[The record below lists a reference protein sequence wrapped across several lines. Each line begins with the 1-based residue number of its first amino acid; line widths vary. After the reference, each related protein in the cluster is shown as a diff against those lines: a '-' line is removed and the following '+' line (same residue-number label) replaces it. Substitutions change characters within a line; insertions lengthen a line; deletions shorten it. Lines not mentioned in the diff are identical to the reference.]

1 MFRRILWGIIPT
13 LLLGVVACSDDTSSD
28 SFTASPV
35 YGESCSSVIG
45 ESSSSV
51 GPAPESSDAVGTSSS
66 EIAQN
71 SSSSVA
77 GESSSSIIANSSS
90 SAKTPK
96 NTAACMWRG
105 FDKKTYVNTGFVNED
120 IDNYAGLWYNFG
132 DDPDG
137 GMSTVVFPDV
147 CAFETPE
154 YECMENLLE
163 YYGGYSGAAVLEKGI
178 LNEAFAGVGF
188 LVAGIENPDDYY
200 TEHIPRYGDIS
211 SWGGICVTYAA
222 DRDMFLQLG
231 ADSVT
236 FYEVKLDKSLE
247 FVEKCV
253 PWSEFVGATAAATST
268 AAEAAKHAHSIRI
281 VMKSTEETRG
291 HFNIAAIGKFD
302 VTGACE
308 VDGFAEVV
316 TKTNGAEI
324 GTIILRSSSSSGVNG
339 SSSSLAPSGDCVSP
353 ESVSEMWYVP
363 RAVDNNDYHVE
374 TGLDN
379 GSETSG
385 YWFSFGDEDAAYI
398 KWPVVQYGY
407 EYDARTDLIMRSCNG
422 ICGTFKFVKESV
434 TGIGFNIAG
443 VVFHGHNEVPDFAD
457 ASAWGGLC
465 VTYASEMDMD
475 VAMSNDTT
483 YSYAEKMALMP
494 RVLLPKSTE
503 VKTVCSKWS
512 DFVTYA
518 GTPSNPT
525 QFAAIMFV
533 AYGNAGS
540 ESKFNIIGVG
550 KYDDAQ
556 NVCKQGGEPFV
567 SGKKGMTIQ

>member
-1 MFRRILWGIIPT
+1 MFRRILWGLSPT

-35 YGESCSSVIG
+35 YGESSSSVVG

-51 GPAPESSDAVGTSSS
+51 GRYEM
-66 EIAQN
+66 
-71 SSSSVA
+71 SSSVA
-77 GESSSSIIANSSS
+77 GTSSSNVIAESSSSSVIANSSS

-105 FDKKTYVNTGFVNED
+105 VDKKTYVNTGFVNED
-120 IDNYAGLWYNFG
+120 LDNYAGLWYNFG

-163 YYGGYSGAAVLEKGI
+163 YYGGYSGTIVLKKGI
-178 LNEAFAGVGF
+178 LNEALAGVGF
-188 LVAGIENPDDYY
+188 NVAGVENPEEYY
-200 TEHIPRYGDIS
+200 TKHIQRYGDIS
-211 SWGGICVTYAA
+211 GWGGVCVTYAA
-222 DRDMFLQLG
+222 DRDMFLWLG

-236 FYEVKLDKSLE
+236 FYEAKLDKSAE

-253 PWSEFVGATAAATST
+253 PWSEFVGATAKATST
-268 AAEAAKHAHSIRI
+268 AVEAAKHAHSIRI

-308 VDGFAEVV
+308 VDGYAEVV

-339 SSSSLAPSGDCVSP
+339 SSSSLAPSHDCVSP
-353 ESVSEMWYVP
+353 ESVSEMWYGP
-363 RAVDNNDYHVE
+363 RAVDNYDYHVE

-385 YWFSFGDEDAAYI
+385 YWFSFGDEDVAYI

-407 EYDARTDLIMRSCNG
+407 EYDDETNLIMRSCNG

-434 TGIGFNIAG
+434 TGIGFNVAG
-443 VVFHGHNEVPDFAD
+443 VVLHGHNEVPDFAD
-457 ASAWGGLC
+457 ASAWGGIC
-465 VTYASEMDMD
+465 VTYASETDMD

-503 VKTVCSKWS
+503 AKTVCAKWR
-512 DFVTYA
+512 DFVTPA
-518 GTPSNPT
+518 ETPSNPAHFT
-525 QFAAIMFV
+525 SLLFV

-550 KYDDAQ
+550 KYADVQ
-556 NVCKQGGEPFV
+556 NVCKQGAEPFV

>member
-51 GPAPESSDAVGTSSS
+51 AESS
-66 EIAQN
+66 N
-71 SSSSVA
+71 VA

-90 SAKTPK
+90 CAKTPK

-154 YECMENLLE
+154 YECMESLLE
-163 YYGGYSGAAVLEKGI
+163 YYGGYSGTIVLKKGI
-178 LNEAFAGVGF
+178 LNEALAGVGF
-188 LVAGIENPDDYY
+188 NVAGVENPEEYY
-200 TEHIPRYGDIS
+200 TEHIQRYGDIS
-211 SWGGICVTYAA
+211 GWGGVCVTYAA
-222 DRDMFLQLG
+222 DRNMFLQLG

-236 FYEVKLDKSLE
+236 FYEAKLDKSAE

-385 YWFSFGDEDAAYI
+385 YWFSFGDDMSGVGFVNLPQPLGIEYTTGDEIYDYCMGTCGELQFAKEGYLGVGFHVAGIIDPLDGNSPAA
-398 KWPVVQYGY
+398 K
-407 EYDARTDLIMRSCNG
+407 A
-422 ICGTFKFVKESV
+422 
-434 TGIGFNIAG
+434 NI
-443 VVFHGHNEVPDFAD
+443 
-457 ASAWGGLC
+457 SSWGGLC
-465 VTYASEMDMD
+465 VTYASESDLD
-475 VAMSNDTT
+475 VVLAYAQNDGFGNF
-483 YSYAEKMALMP
+483 SRMP
-494 RVLLPKSTE
+494 KVTLPKSIE
-503 VKTVCSKWS
+503 LRTVCADWDNFMTVFSEVS
-512 DFVTYA
+512 TTFMT
-518 GTPSNPT
+518 SIL
-525 QFAAIMFV
+525 FAVQGEA
-533 AYGNAGS
+533 NAKS
-540 ESKFNIIGVG
+540 RINIRGLG
-550 KYDDAQ
+550 KYSQKTNFCSTGAD
-556 NVCKQGGEPFV
+556 PFV
-567 SGKKGMTIQ
+567 SGKKGLVIK

>member
-1 MFRRILWGIIPT
+1 MFRRILDIAASA
-13 LLLGVVACSDDTSSD
+13 LLFGFVACSDDNPSGSFDVPAYGNSSSSVETVPGSSD
-28 SFTASPV
+28 GVGMS
-35 YGESCSSVIG
+35 SSVVGG

-51 GPAPESSDAVGTSSS
+51 IV
-66 EIAQN
+66 
-71 SSSSVA
+71 
-77 GESSSSIIANSSS
+77 NSSS

-96 NTAACMWRG
+96 NTAACLWRG
-105 FDKKTYVNTGFVNED
+105 FDKKTYVNTGFD
-120 IDNYAGLWYNFG
+120 PDSTHYAGLWYNFG

-137 GMSTVVFPDV
+137 GMSSVVFPDV

-163 YYGGYSGAAVLEKGI
+163 YYGGYSGAIVLQKGI

-188 LVAGIENPDDYY
+188 NVAGVENPEEYY
-200 TEHIPRYGDIS
+200 TKHIQRYGDIS
-211 SWGGICVTYAA
+211 GWGGICVTYAA
-222 DRDMFLQLG
+222 DRDIFLWLG

-253 PWSEFVGATAAATST
+253 PWSEFVGATAKATST

-281 VMKSTEETRG
+281 VMKSVEETRG

-302 VTGACE
+302 AMGACE

-316 TKTNGAEI
+316 SKFNGGAEV
-324 GTIILRSSSSSGVNG
+324 GTIILRSSSSSGVSG
-339 SSSSLAPSGDCVSP
+339 SSSSFTPSHDCVSP
-353 ESVSEMWYVP
+353 ESVSEMWYGP
-363 RAVDNNDYHVE
+363 KAVNNNDYHVE

-379 GSETSG
+379 GTGTSG
-385 YWFSFGDEDAAYI
+385 YWFSFEDEDDAYVQ
-398 KWPVVQYGY
+398 WPVVQYGHD
-407 EYDARTDLIMRSCNG
+407 YDSFDPILKSCNG

-434 TGIGFNIAG
+434 TGIGFNVAG
-443 VVFHGHNEVPDFAD
+443 VAFHGYNEVPDIAD
-457 ASAWGGLC
+457 ISAWGGLC
-465 VTYASEMDMD
+465 VTYAAETDMD

-483 YSYAEKMALMP
+483 YSYAEKIALMP
-494 RVLLPKSTE
+494 RVLLPKSAE

-518 GTPSNPT
+518 ETPSNPT

-550 KYDDAQ
+550 KYADAQ
-556 NVCKQGGEPFV
+556 NVCKQGEDPFV
-567 SGKKGMTIQ
+567 SGKE

>member
-51 GPAPESSDAVGTSSS
+51 AE
-66 EIAQN
+66 
-71 SSSSVA
+71 SSSVA

-154 YECMENLLE
+154 YECMESLLE
-163 YYGGYSGAAVLEKGI
+163 YYGGYSGTIVLKKGI
-178 LNEAFAGVGF
+178 LNEALAGVGF
-188 LVAGIENPDDYY
+188 NVAGVENPEEYY
-200 TEHIPRYGDIS
+200 TEHIQRYGDIS
-211 SWGGICVTYAA
+211 GWGGVCVTYAA
-222 DRDMFLQLG
+222 DRNMFLQLG

-236 FYEVKLDKSLE
+236 FYEAKLDKSAE

-385 YWFSFGDEDAAYI
+385 YWFSFGDDMSGVGSVKLPQPLGIEYTTGDEIYDYCMGACGELQFAKEGYLGVGFHVAGIIDPLDGNSPAA
-398 KWPVVQYGY
+398 K
-407 EYDARTDLIMRSCNG
+407 A
-422 ICGTFKFVKESV
+422 
-434 TGIGFNIAG
+434 NI
-443 VVFHGHNEVPDFAD
+443 
-457 ASAWGGLC
+457 SSWGGLC
-465 VTYASEMDMD
+465 VTYAS
-475 VAMSNDTT
+475 DTD
-483 YSYAEKMALMP
+483 L
-494 RVLLPKSTE
+494 E
-503 VKTVCSKWS
+503 VRH
-512 DFVTYA
+512 
-518 GTPSNPT
+518 
-525 QFAAIMFV
+525 
-533 AYGNAGS
+533 
-540 ESKFNIIGVG
+540 
-550 KYDDAQ
+550 
-556 NVCKQGGEPFV
+556 
-567 SGKKGMTIQ
+567 

>member
-13 LLLGVVACSDDTSSD
+13 LLLGIVACSDDTSSD

-35 YGESCSSVIG
+35 YGESCSSVIV

-51 GPAPESSDAVGTSSS
+51 AE
-66 EIAQN
+66 
-71 SSSSVA
+71 SSSVA

-154 YECMENLLE
+154 YECMESLLE
-163 YYGGYSGAAVLEKGI
+163 YYGGYSGTIVLKKGI
-178 LNEAFAGVGF
+178 LNEALAGVGF
-188 LVAGIENPDDYY
+188 NVAGVENPEEYY
-200 TEHIPRYGDIS
+200 TEHIQRYGDIS
-211 SWGGICVTYAA
+211 GWGGVCVTYAA
-222 DRDMFLQLG
+222 DRNMFLQLG

-236 FYEVKLDKSLE
+236 FYEAKLDKSAE

-385 YWFSFGDEDAAYI
+385 YWFSFGDDLSGVGFVNLPQPLGIEYTTGDEIYDYCMGACGELQFAKEGYLGVGFHVAGIIDPLDGNSPAA
-398 KWPVVQYGY
+398 K
-407 EYDARTDLIMRSCNG
+407 A
-422 ICGTFKFVKESV
+422 
-434 TGIGFNIAG
+434 NI
-443 VVFHGHNEVPDFAD
+443 
-457 ASAWGGLC
+457 SSWGGLC
-465 VTYASEMDMD
+465 VTYASESDLD
-475 VAMSNDTT
+475 VVVSDIEDGN
-483 YSYAEKMALMP
+483 YASISQLSK
-494 RVLLPKSTE
+494 VTLPKSVE
-503 VKTVCSKWS
+503 VKTQCVKWNRFES
-512 DFVTYA
+512 VEGKNGAPDLVA
-518 GTPSNPT
+518 SIL
-525 QFAAIMFV
+525 FAVQGEA
-533 AYGNAGS
+533 NAKS
-540 ESKFNIIGVG
+540 RINIRGLG
-550 KYDDAQ
+550 KYSEKT
-556 NVCKQGGEPFV
+556 NFCSTGEDPFV
-567 SGKKGMTIQ
+567 SGKKGLVIK

>member
-1 MFRRILWGIIPT
+1 
-13 LLLGVVACSDDTSSD
+13 
-28 SFTASPV
+28 
-35 YGESCSSVIG
+35 
-45 ESSSSV
+45 
-51 GPAPESSDAVGTSSS
+51 
-66 EIAQN
+66 
-71 SSSSVA
+71 
-77 GESSSSIIANSSS
+77 
-90 SAKTPK
+90 
-96 NTAACMWRG
+96 MWRG

-154 YECMENLLE
+154 YECMESLLE
-163 YYGGYSGAAVLEKGI
+163 YYGGYSGTIVLKKGI
-178 LNEAFAGVGF
+178 LNEALAGVGF
-188 LVAGIENPDDYY
+188 NVAGVENPEEYY
-200 TEHIPRYGDIS
+200 TEHIQRYGDIS
-211 SWGGICVTYAA
+211 GWGGVCVTYAA
-222 DRDMFLQLG
+222 DRNMFLQLG

-236 FYEVKLDKSLE
+236 FYEAKLDKSAE

-385 YWFSFGDEDAAYI
+385 YWFSFGDDMSGVGFVNLPQPLGIEYATGDEIYDYCMGACGELQFAKEGYLGVGFHVAGIIDPLDGNSPAA
-398 KWPVVQYGY
+398 K
-407 EYDARTDLIMRSCNG
+407 A
-422 ICGTFKFVKESV
+422 
-434 TGIGFNIAG
+434 NI
-443 VVFHGHNEVPDFAD
+443 
-457 ASAWGGLC
+457 SSWGGLC
-465 VTYASEMDMD
+465 VTYASESDLD
-475 VAMSNDTT
+475 VVLAYAQNDGFGNL
-483 YSYAEKMALMP
+483 SRMP
-494 RVLLPKSTE
+494 KVTLPKSIE
-503 VKTVCSKWS
+503 LRTVCADWDNFMTVFSEVS
-512 DFVTYA
+512 TTFMT
-518 GTPSNPT
+518 SIL
-525 QFAAIMFV
+525 FAVQGEA
-533 AYGNAGS
+533 NAKS
-540 ESKFNIIGVG
+540 RINIRGLG
-550 KYDDAQ
+550 KYSQ
-556 NVCKQGGEPFV
+556 KTNFCSTGEDPFV
-567 SGKKGMTIQ
+567 SGKKGLVIK

>member
-1 MFRRILWGIIPT
+1 MFRRILGGVIPT

-35 YGESCSSVIG
+35 YGESSSSVVG

-51 GPAPESSDAVGTSSS
+51 GRYEM
-66 EIAQN
+66 
-71 SSSSVA
+71 SSSVA
-77 GESSSSIIANSSS
+77 GTSSSNVIAESSSSSVIANSSS

-105 FDKKTYVNTGFVNED
+105 VDKKTYVNTGFVNED

-163 YYGGYSGAAVLEKGI
+163 YYGGYSGAIVLQKGI

-188 LVAGIENPDDYY
+188 NVAGVENPEEYY
-200 TEHIPRYGDIS
+200 TKYIQRYGDIS
-211 SWGGICVTYAA
+211 GWGGVCVTYAA
-222 DRDMFLQLG
+222 DRDMFLWLG

-236 FYEVKLDKSLE
+236 FYEAKLDKSAE

-253 PWSEFVGATAAATST
+253 PWSEFVGVTAKATST
-268 AAEAAKHAHSIRI
+268 AVEAAKHAHSIRI
-281 VMKSTEETRG
+281 VMKSIEESRG

-302 VTGACE
+302 AMGACE

-324 GTIILRSSSSSGVNG
+324 GTIILRSSSSSGVSG

-353 ESVSEMWYVP
+353 ESVSEMWYGP
-363 RAVDNNDYHVE
+363 RAVDNYDYHVE

-385 YWFSFGDEDAAYI
+385 YWFSFGDEDVAYI

-407 EYDARTDLIMRSCNG
+407 EYDARTDLLIESCNG

-434 TGIGFNIAG
+434 TGIGFNVAG
-443 VVFHGHNEVPDFAD
+443 VVLHGHNEVPDFAD

-465 VTYASEMDMD
+465 VTYASETDMD
-475 VAMSNDTT
+475 VVMSNDTT

-503 VKTVCSKWS
+503 AKTVCSKWS

-550 KYDDAQ
+550 KYVDAQ
-556 NVCKQGGEPFV
+556 NVCKQSAEPFV
-567 SGKKGMTIQ
+567 SGQK

>member
-35 YGESCSSVIG
+35 YGESCSSVIV

-51 GPAPESSDAVGTSSS
+51 AE
-66 EIAQN
+66 
-71 SSSSVA
+71 SSSVA

-154 YECMENLLE
+154 YECMESLLE
-163 YYGGYSGAAVLEKGI
+163 YYGGYSGTIVLKKGI
-178 LNEAFAGVGF
+178 LNEALAGVGF
-188 LVAGIENPDDYY
+188 NVAGVENPEEYY
-200 TEHIPRYGDIS
+200 TEHIQRYGDIS
-211 SWGGICVTYAA
+211 GWGGVCVTYAA
-222 DRDMFLQLG
+222 DRNMFLQLG

-236 FYEVKLDKSLE
+236 FYEAKLDKSAE

-385 YWFSFGDEDAAYI
+385 YWFSFGDDLSGVGFVNLPQPLGIEYTTGDEIYDYCMGACGELQFAKEGYLGVGFHVAGIIDPLDGNSPAA
-398 KWPVVQYGY
+398 K
-407 EYDARTDLIMRSCNG
+407 A
-422 ICGTFKFVKESV
+422 
-434 TGIGFNIAG
+434 NI
-443 VVFHGHNEVPDFAD
+443 
-457 ASAWGGLC
+457 SSWGGLC
-465 VTYASEMDMD
+465 VTYASESDLD
-475 VAMSNDTT
+475 VVVSDIEDGN
-483 YSYAEKMALMP
+483 YASISQLSK
-494 RVLLPKSTE
+494 VTLPKSVE
-503 VKTVCSKWS
+503 VKTQCVKWNRFES
-512 DFVTYA
+512 VEGKNGAPDLVA
-518 GTPSNPT
+518 SIL
-525 QFAAIMFV
+525 FAVQGEA
-533 AYGNAGS
+533 NAKS
-540 ESKFNIIGVG
+540 RINIRGLG
-550 KYDDAQ
+550 KYSEKT
-556 NVCKQGGEPFV
+556 NFCSTGEDPFV
-567 SGKKGMTIQ
+567 SGKKGLVIK

>member
-51 GPAPESSDAVGTSSS
+51 AE
-66 EIAQN
+66 
-71 SSSSVA
+71 SSSVA

-137 GMSTVVFPDV
+137 GMSTVVFPEV

-154 YECMENLLE
+154 YECMESLLE
-163 YYGGYSGAAVLEKGI
+163 YYGGYSGTIVLKKGI
-178 LNEAFAGVGF
+178 LNEALAGVGF
-188 LVAGIENPDDYY
+188 NVAGVENPEEYY
-200 TEHIPRYGDIS
+200 TEHIQRYGDIS
-211 SWGGICVTYAA
+211 GWGGVCVTYAA
-222 DRDMFLQLG
+222 DRNMFLQLG

-236 FYEVKLDKSLE
+236 FYEAKLDKSAE

-385 YWFSFGDEDAAYI
+385 YWFSFGDDMSGVGFVNLPQPLGIEYTTGDEIYDYCMGACGELQFAKEGYLGVGFHVAGIIDPLDGNSPAA
-398 KWPVVQYGY
+398 K
-407 EYDARTDLIMRSCNG
+407 A
-422 ICGTFKFVKESV
+422 
-434 TGIGFNIAG
+434 NI
-443 VVFHGHNEVPDFAD
+443 
-457 ASAWGGLC
+457 SSWGGLC
-465 VTYASEMDMD
+465 VTYASESDLD
-475 VAMSNDTT
+475 VVVSDIEDGN
-483 YSYAEKMALMP
+483 YASISQLSK
-494 RVLLPKSTE
+494 VTLPKSVE
-503 VKTVCSKWS
+503 VKTQCVKWNRFES
-512 DFVTYA
+512 VEGKNGAPDLVA
-518 GTPSNPT
+518 SIL
-525 QFAAIMFV
+525 FAVQGEANTKSRI
-533 AYGNAGS
+533 
-540 ESKFNIIGVG
+540 NIRGLG
-550 KYDDAQ
+550 KYSQ
-556 NVCKQGGEPFV
+556 KTNFCLTGEDPFV
-567 SGKKGMTIQ
+567 SGKKGLVIK

>member
-1 MFRRILWGIIPT
+1 MFRGIFGGVISA

-35 YGESCSSVIG
+35 YGESCSSVID

-51 GPAPESSDAVGTSSS
+51 GPAPESSDAIGTSSS

-71 SSSSVA
+71 SSSNIA

-163 YYGGYSGAAVLEKGI
+163 YYGGYSGAIVLQKGI

-188 LVAGIENPDDYY
+188 NVAGVENPEEYY
-200 TEHIPRYGDIS
+200 TEHVQRYGDIS
-211 SWGGICVTYAA
+211 GWGGVCVTYAA
-222 DRDMFLQLG
+222 DRNMFLQLG

-236 FYEVKLDKSLE
+236 FYEAKLDKSAE

-253 PWSEFVGATAAATST
+253 SWSEFVGATAAATST

-353 ESVSEMWYVP
+353 ESVSEMWDGSDASWDARVI
-363 RAVDNNDYHVE
+363 
-374 TGLDN
+374 TGADN
-379 GSETSG
+379 GTETSG
-385 YWFSFGDEDAAYI
+385 YWFSFGNDMDGVGSVNWPGPLGHEYTLEEDI
-398 KWPVVQYGY
+398 FGY
-407 EYDARTDLIMRSCNG
+407 CKG
-422 ICGTFKFVKESV
+422 VCGELEFAKEGYL
-434 TGIGFNIAG
+434 GIGFHVAGIVDPMDGGSPAAKANI
-443 VVFHGHNEVPDFAD
+443 
-457 ASAWGGLC
+457 SSWGGLC
-465 VTYASEMDMD
+465 VTYASESDLD
-475 VAMSNDTT
+475 VVLAYAQNDGFGNL
-483 YSYAEKMALMP
+483 SRMPKMT
-494 RVLLPKSTE
+494 LPKSIE
-503 VKTVCSKWS
+503 LRTVCADWDNFMTVFSEVS
-512 DFVTYA
+512 TTFMT
-518 GTPSNPT
+518 SIL
-525 QFAAIMFV
+525 FAVQGEA
-533 AYGNAGS
+533 NAKS
-540 ESKFNIIGVG
+540 RINIRGLG
-550 KYDDAQ
+550 KYSQ
-556 NVCKQGGEPFV
+556 KTNFCSTGEDPFV
-567 SGKKGMTIQ
+567 SGKKGLVIK

>member
-13 LLLGVVACSDDTSSD
+13 LLLGIVACSDDTSLD

-51 GPAPESSDAVGTSSS
+51 AE
-66 EIAQN
+66 
-71 SSSSVA
+71 SSSVV
-77 GESSSSIIANSSS
+77 GESSS
-90 SAKTPK
+90 SAKTLK

-154 YECMENLLE
+154 YECMESLLE
-163 YYGGYSGAAVLEKGI
+163 YYGGYSGTIVLKKGI
-178 LNEAFAGVGF
+178 LNEALAGVGF
-188 LVAGIENPDDYY
+188 NVAGVENPEEYY
-200 TEHIPRYGDIS
+200 TEHIQRYGDIS
-211 SWGGICVTYAA
+211 GWGGVCVTYAA
-222 DRDMFLQLG
+222 DRNMFLQLG

-236 FYEVKLDKSLE
+236 FYEAKLDKSAE

-353 ESVSEMWYVP
+353 ESVSEMWNVP

-385 YWFSFGDEDAAYI
+385 YWFSFGDDMSGVGSVKLPQPLGIEYTTGDEIYDYCMGACGELQFAKDGYLGVGFHVAGIIDPLDGNSSAA
-398 KWPVVQYGY
+398 K
-407 EYDARTDLIMRSCNG
+407 A
-422 ICGTFKFVKESV
+422 
-434 TGIGFNIAG
+434 NI
-443 VVFHGHNEVPDFAD
+443 
-457 ASAWGGLC
+457 SSWGGLC
-465 VTYASEMDMD
+465 VTYASESDLD
-475 VAMSNDTT
+475 VVVSDIEDGN
-483 YSYAEKMALMP
+483 YASISQLSK
-494 RVLLPKSTE
+494 VTLPKSVE
-503 VKTVCSKWS
+503 VKTQCVKWNRFESVEGKNGAPDLVASILFAVQGEANTKSRINIRGLGTYSEKTNFCS
-512 DFVTYA
+512 T
-518 GTPSNPT
+518 
-525 QFAAIMFV
+525 
-533 AYGNAGS
+533 
-540 ESKFNIIGVG
+540 
-550 KYDDAQ
+550 
-556 NVCKQGGEPFV
+556 GEDPFV
-567 SGKKGMTIQ
+567 SGKKGLVIK